1 MDSFQNMQTSFAK
14 TALQLLIM
22 CMLSI
27 TAFSQNSLKGK
38 VVDSSENKKLQHA
51 IVALIDLSDT
61 TLYRSWRTD
70 AQGNFALTEIPKGN
84 YQLMISYPK
93 MADFLQ
99 TIPLDAN
106 THLDLGY
113 INMLSEAKLMEEVVV
128 TAGKAIRM
136 KGDTLEYTADSFA
149 VRQGAN
155 VEALLKRLPGI
166 QVTRNGQLLSN
177 GQEIRKMLVDGE
189 EFFTD
194 DPKFAM
200 QYLKAH
206 AVDKVQVYD
215 RKSDEA
221 MLTGFDDGQ
230 KTKTMNLKLKDGFN
244 KGYFGRLATGAS
256 GEGQYRHEGMIG
268 AFQKRKRMGVY
279 GIAAKTMDRFPGFG
293 MTSRIGGGGIMTIID
308 DGLIGSFSTTDL
320 DRVEGGYSGAG
331 IPSTVNGGAHFS
343 DKFSKGRNAV
353 SSSYNYS
360 NFRGSGWSG
369 STAYTKLTDSTSI
382 LDDQHSSDN
391 GNGTSHM
398 VNASVQFNPD
408 SASQINIRLDGGFG
422 NSEMLRETNSS
433 SVNQH
438 GVQVNSSDM
447 DERARSEEKKF
458 NTSISYFRKLKK
470 LRSSLSFQFDQL
482 YGNSE
487 KDNNLLSVNKFYH
500 TGSASE
506 ETQTLDRLQ
515 ATKDNYQSYGGR
527 LKFTSRLI
535 RNIVTQLEYGMKSRM
550 ASSRFNTLNGSG
562 GKYDDKV
569 DSLSNNYD
577 LSTLTQ
583 IIGAGI
589 QLDKKRFGLVMGAN
603 TYLSGF
609 RQTDVDNNNTRS
621 RNFTNLAPYLRSEYR
636 FANSSS
642 ISLSY
647 NGKTIQPTLD
657 QIQPLQRSS
666 NLLFIQEGN
675 PDLAP
680 GFTHA
685 GGFHYNLSLAKKNL
699 FITIGPAFSMS
710 TRAITNSTVYDA
722 QNRRVSKYVNVDGL
736 PSYSGNLNI
745 NKTWRKSGWNT
756 GGRVSYSKSGFYL
769 LQNNQQY
776 RSNSSSWNFSGDL
789 SYRLNEDLSIR
800 VSSGVNLNNGTST
813 LSSAAVTRT
822 MTHFHNANID
832 GVLPGDIEFRT
843 DFSANFN
850 PSNNSF
856 AKSINV
862 FTWNAGFSRKFL
874 KNKELMVNLQAYD
887 LLNNNTGY
895 KRRVD
900 GLNWSEQNG
909 FVLKRYFMLTV
920 SWDFAGSL

>member
-1 MDSFQNMQTSFAK
+1 MQTSFAK
-14 TALQLLIM
+14 TVLPLLIM
-22 CMLSI
+22 CLLSI

-70 AQGNFALTEIPKGN
+70 AQGNFSLTEIPKGH

-99 TIPLDAN
+99 TIPVDAN
-106 THLDLGY
+106 THLDLGN
-113 INMLSEAKLMEEVVV
+113 INMLSEAKLMEEVIV

-194 DPKFAM
+194 DPRFAM

-215 RKSDEA
+215 RKSDES

-230 KTKTMNLKLKDGFN
+230 KTKTMNLKLKDGYN

-256 GEGQYRHEGMIG
+256 GEGQYRYEGMIG

-308 DGLIGSFSTTDL
+308 DGIMGSFSSADH
-320 DRVEGGYSGAG
+320 DRVDGGYGGAG

-343 DKFSKGRNAV
+343 DKFSKGKNAV
-353 SSSYNYS
+353 TSSYNYS
-360 NFRGSGWSG
+360 NYRGNGWSG
-369 STAYTKLTDSTSI
+369 STSYTKLTDSTSI
-382 LDDQHSSDN
+382 LDDQHFADN

-408 SASQINIRLDGGFG
+408 SASQINIRLDGGIG
-422 NSEMLRETNSS
+422 NNETLRETNSS

-438 GVQVNSSDM
+438 GMQVNSSDM

-470 LRSSLSFQFDQL
+470 IKSSLSFQFDQL

-487 KDNNLLSVNKFYH
+487 KDNNLLSVNKFYNP
-500 TGSASE
+500 GVGSE

-515 ATKDNYQSYGGR
+515 AKKDNYQSYGGR

-535 RNIVTQLEYGMKSRM
+535 KGVVTQLEYGMKSRM
-550 ASSRFNTLNGSG
+550 ASSRFNTLNGSA
-562 GKYDDKV
+562 GKYEDKV

-577 LSTLTQ
+577 LTTLTQ
-583 IIGAGI
+583 IIGGGI
-589 QLDKKRFGLVMGAN
+589 QLDKKGFSLVMGAN
-603 TYLSGF
+603 TYLSGY
-609 RQTDVDNNNTRS
+609 RQTDVDNNKTRS

-636 FANSSS
+636 LTNSSS
-642 ISLSY
+642 VSLGY

-699 FITIGPAFSMS
+699 FITIGPAFSIS
-710 TRAITNSTVYDA
+710 TRTITNSTVYDA

-736 PSYSGNLNI
+736 PSYSGNINI
-745 NKTWRKSGWNT
+745 TKTWRKSGWNT

-789 SYRLNEDLSIR
+789 GYRLNEDLSFR
-800 VSSGVNLNNGTST
+800 LSSGVNLNNGTST

-822 MTHFHNANID
+822 LTHFHNVSMD

-856 AKSINV
+856 AKSIDV

-874 KNKELMVNLQAYD
+874 KNKELMVSLQAYD

-895 KRRVD
+895 KRTVD